1 MTCYHLTILTTMT
14 CYSIIVND
22 CSAMTASAHFQAGS
36 YRGLKFWFLLPFD
49 LSDHDLIEAFLLH
62 ED

>member
-1 MTCYHLTILTTMT
+1 MT